1 MIRGKHE
8 MEKLAELPPLA
19 LVVFGSTL
27 AVIFAVRYF
36 GLSSG
41 ANVRPEKSP
50 AAAQVAAV
58 IVDPTALNNATRA
71 LEAHTEAVVDLID
84 TMKESGRS
92 LSHMAIEM
100 DRIREELRIQREV
113 ARRP

>member
-1 MIRGKHE
+1 
-8 MEKLAELPPLA
+8 MEQLANLPTPA
-19 LVVFGSTL
+19 LITFGATL
-27 AVIFAVRYF
+27 AIIFGVRYL
-36 GLSSG
+36 GLWQG
-41 ANVRPEKSP
+41 AKAAPATSP

-71 LEAHTEAVVDLID
+71 LEAHTEAVHEMIK
-84 TMKESGRS
+84 TMKDSGRS
-92 LSHMAIEM
+92 FSNMAIEM

>member
-1 MIRGKHE
+1 
-8 MEKLAELPPLA
+8 MEKLADLPPLA
-19 LVVFGSTL
+19 LVVFGATL

-41 ANVRPEKSP
+41 SNARIDKSP

-58 IVDPTALNNATRA
+58 IVDPTALNNATKA
-71 LEAHTEAVVDLID
+71 LEAHTEAVVDMNE
-84 TMKESGRS
+84 TMKETGRHW
-92 LSHMAIEM
+92 SHMAIEM
-100 DRIREELRIQREV
+100 DRIREELRIHREL

>member
-1 MIRGKHE
+1 

-19 LVVFGSTL
+19 LAVFGATL
-27 AVIFAVRYF
+27 AVIFAVRYL
-36 GLSSG
+36 GLSAG
-41 ANVRPEKSP
+41 ANARPEKSQT
-50 AAAQVAAV
+50 AAQIAAV

>member
-1 MIRGKHE
+1 
-8 MEKLAELPPLA
+8 MEKLADLPPLA
-19 LVVFGSTL
+19 LVVFGVTL

-36 GLSSG
+36 GLTAG
-41 ANVRPEKSP
+41 ASTPPQRSQ
-50 AAAQVAAV
+50 ASAQVAAV

-71 LEAHTEAVVDLID
+71 LEAHTGAVIDLTD

-92 LSHMAIEM
+92 LSHMANEL